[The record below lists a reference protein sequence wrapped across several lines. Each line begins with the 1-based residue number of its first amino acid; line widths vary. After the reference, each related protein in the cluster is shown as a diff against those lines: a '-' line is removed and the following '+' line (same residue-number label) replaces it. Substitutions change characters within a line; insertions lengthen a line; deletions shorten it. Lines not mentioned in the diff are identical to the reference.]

1 MAYSDLKGL
10 AVSTSSSEALH
21 AYERGLDLFL
31 RWRGGAMD
39 ALNAAVKA
47 DPRFVLAHCARA
59 LIAWRMGQVAVA
71 SSAHQEVMALAD
83 HAHDEREHLH
93 VQTVDALLRV
103 TGRRPRRCSSAR
115 PRATLSIA

>member
-10 AVSTSSSEALH
+10 AVSTSSSEALP

-59 LIAWRMGQVAVA
+59 PTSPGAWGRSTWRPA
-71 SSAHQEVMALAD
+71 AHRQVMALAD
-83 HAHDEREHLH
+83 
-93 VQTVDALLRV
+93 
-103 TGRRPRRCSSAR
+103 RRA
-115 PRATLSIA
+115 

>member
-10 AVSTSSSEALH
+10 AVSTSSSAALH
-21 AYERGLDLFL
+21 AYERGLDLFF

-59 LIAWRMGQVAVA
+59 LIAWRSWATNA
-71 SSAHQEVMALAD
+71 RSSPTSSRH
-83 HAHDEREHLH
+83 RLH
-93 VQTVDALLRV
+93 HWR
-103 TGRRPRRCSSAR
+103 
-115 PRATLSIA
+115 